1 MRYARATSNT
11 ASSIKIRFI
20 VLFNMAVFAT
30 AFHAVELTMPEK
42 EAVKIDEVLP
52 HPEEVITEIILTK
65 EMKIEKFFDE
75 LSIDSSLINPKDII
89 HSIKPWEQYI
99 IHFSELYGVDSDLVR
114 SIIYAESKGDPYKI
128 SRAGALG
135 LMQIMPSTAEITGIS
150 DLLDPEKNINAGV
163 KYLAWL
169 KKLHDEPRLLWAW
182 NAGLTRLKKNILP
195 GETKKFIVEVITVK
209 SFFKDDNN
217 FIQLVNVAQNQ

>member
-1 MRYARATSNT
+1 MLEEYFGVIRSRDFDMGNT
-11 ASSIKIRFI
+11 G
-20 VLFNMAVFAT
+20 
-30 AFHAVELTMPEK
+30 
-42 EAVKIDEVLP
+42 
-52 HPEEVITEIILTK
+52 
-65 EMKIEKFFDE
+65 
-75 LSIDSSLINPKDII
+75 
-89 HSIKPWEQYI
+89 I